1 MSGRCVEL
9 REISSR
15 GREMATSGGEREK
28 RQAWTH
34 DITPP
39 PPPPLKEQLPDV
51 PEHPTRGTAERGQ
64 SRRRDGGAR
73 PM

>member
-34 DITPP
+34 DIN
-39 PPPPLKEQLPDV
+39 PPLK
-51 PEHPTRGTAERGQ
+51 GTA
-64 SRRRDGGAR
+64 SRCSRASNKGNGRAGAE
-73 PM
+73 